1 MLFDICVQPRLLGGV
16 ELHATDATLPSL
28 EWWHHVVHVA
38 LVPNVSRP
46 SATDARAPPEKQHDG
61 LHRETRYTKPG

>member
-16 ELHATDATLPSL
+16 EAHATDATLSPL

-38 LVPNVSRP
+38 VTNVSRP
-46 SATDARAPPEKQHDG
+46 SAIDARAPPEKQHDG
-61 LHRETRYTKPG
+61 YRRETRCTKPG